1 MKYRGILVILFFT
14 IFSTFSQTKI
24 VDNIE
29 LKGIKKLKESFLRSI
44 LHTKIGQV
52 LDYSLIEDDI
62 VLLKRMPAVSHAYY
76 KVKAIEKEKYN
87 VVFYIE
93 ENHTLLPDVNFWTTT
108 NEQFA
113 YKVGLYD
120 YNFLGRN
127 IVFGGF
133 YQNNGFDSYGF
144 NFKAPNLFSEKW
156 GAALT
161 VQNWKSK
168 EPIFF
173 GNLSANYLYN
183 NISFEALGLHQINLK
198 NEINFGVNVFTEKYE
213 YISGDTDPTVPL
225 NLELDKVLFK
235 FVYNY
240 NNLKYFYQYISG
252 FKSKLYAQFV
262 TSNNEFQKDFFI
274 VWNDFFYYK
283 RIKKKGDWANR
294 LRLGL
299 SSNENSPFAPFSL
312 DNNVNIRGVGILVDR
327 GTGVAVLNSE
337 YQHTIYDKKW
347 LAIETNVFVD
357 IGSWRDPGGE
367 LTDFLKREKVRAY
380 SGIGLRFMSK
390 KIYNATFRIDYGF
403 RVLDERNQ
411 SRGGFV
417 FGLGQYF

>member
-1 MKYRGILVILFFT
+1 MKYKNILSVFLLLSLT
-14 IFSTFSQTKI
+14 VFSQQKI
-24 VDNIE
+24 VNE
-29 LKGIKKLKESFLRSI
+29 VQLKGIKKINETFIKNI
-44 LHTKIGQV
+44 LHTKKGAI
-52 LDYSLIEDDI
+52 LDTTLVANDI
-62 VLLKRMPAVSHAYY
+62 VILKRMPAVGHAYY
-76 KVKAIEKEKYN
+76 KVIKATENRYN
-87 VVFYIE
+87 VIYHIE

-133 YQNNGFDSYGF
+133 YQNNGFNSYGI

-156 GAALT
+156 GIALSH
-161 VQNWKSK
+161 QNWKSK

-173 GNLSANYLYN
+173 KDQTALYLYN
-183 NISFEALGLHQINLK
+183 NISFEALGLYQINLK
-198 NEINFGVNVFTEKYE
+198 NQINFGLNAFKEKYDF
-213 YISGDTDPTVPL
+213 ISGEISDGTPL
-225 NLELDKVLFK
+225 HLDLDKLLFK

-240 NNLKYFYQYISG
+240 DNLKYYYQYISG

-262 TSNNEFQKDFFI
+262 TSDSKYQNDFFI
-274 VWNDFFYYK
+274 IWNDFFYYK

-299 SSNENSPFAPFSL
+299 SSNEASPFAPFSL

-337 YQHTIYDKKW
+337 YRHTVYDEKW
-347 LAIETNVFVD
+347 LEVETNIFTD

-367 LTDFLKREKVRAY
+367 LNEFLKRDRVRAY
-380 SGIGLRFMSK
+380 AGFGLRFTSK

-403 RVLDERNQ
+403 RLLDERNE
-411 SRGGFV
+411 SKGGLV